1 MVTVKRVKLIYQKSK
16 RCVLVLKTL
25 YHKGENRGCV
35 FYIFFFLLS
44 RSELDILS
52 ANSEGILIGYCPQ
65 HDTLDELLTG
75 WEHLY
80 YYCILRG
87 IPKQHICKVWTDMN
101 RSAGGAA
108 ARLGSGVYERRVLFF
123 TCDNIQYFILTVFVI
138 RFFVMLI
145 YLKSIFFLSSASS
158 NTVTSLRIVKYANTI
173 WDTQILKE
181 MKFMNDSIPSLPH
194 VEDWEGTPNVPGHAP
209 FLQRWN

>member
-1 MVTVKRVKLIYQKSK
+1 
-16 RCVLVLKTL
+16 
-25 YHKGENRGCV
+25 
-35 FYIFFFLLS
+35 
-44 RSELDILS
+44 
-52 ANSEGILIGYCPQ
+52 
-65 HDTLDELLTG
+65 
-75 WEHLY
+75 
-80 YYCILRG
+80 
-87 IPKQHICKVWTDMN
+87 MN

-173 WDTQILKE
+173 
-181 MKFMNDSIPSLPH
+181 
-194 VEDWEGTPNVPGHAP
+194 
-209 FLQRWN
+209 

>member
-1 MVTVKRVKLIYQKSK
+1 MCTCLEDSISQGGKPGLCFLHIY
-16 RCVLVLKTL
+16 
-25 YHKGENRGCV
+25 
-35 FYIFFFLLS
+35 FFFLLS
-44 RSELDILS
+44 RSEMDILS

-65 HDTLDELLTG
+65 HDALDELLTG

-87 IPKQHICKVWTDMN
+87 IPKQHICKVWTDKN

-138 RFFVMLI
+138 RFFVNLSKK
-145 YLKSIFFLSSASS
+145 YFFS
-158 NTVTSLRIVKYANTI
+158 V
-173 WDTQILKE
+173 QC
-181 MKFMNDSIPSLPH
+181 
-194 VEDWEGTPNVPGHAP
+194 
-209 FLQRWN
+209 